1 MFTPDLESI
10 VSRARVRIAQAA
22 QLIDPHHSPALDHV
36 HEQPEAYL
44 RTADALWRELAALR
58 DAGGTSWNSTQ
69 VDGLRGEQIID
80 RLNDIVYELLRAA
93 TGDILPN

>member
-22 QLIDPHHSPALDHV
+22 QLIDPHHAPALDHV

-44 RTADALWRELAALR
+44 RTADALWRELAARR
-58 DAGGTSWNSTQ
+58 DAGGAYWNSME
-69 VDGLRGEQIID
+69 VDGLHGEQVID

-93 TGDILPN
+93 TGDTLPN